1 MYGKWYASFCS
12 TPSNSY
18 VPHPLHIRTALH
30 HGQSGTQCAN
40 PDGSFADWHF
50 DEVFLSGRGKIRV
63 AGKDTQ
69 PTFDLLG
76 SYGIRE
82 CSGVLR
88 RFGVSV
94 PTEEKIYAASHVR
107 AILDM
112 VLSSIAKHKQP
123 DHVSALDL
131 IDNDQDIAELKSKV
145 QELKQKITDAIAVE
159 MLNEW
164 EAKHLFIPSPIAR

>member
-1 MYGKWYASFCS
+1 MNTIPHTSEQNYITGKAAL
-12 TPSNSY
+12 N
-18 VPHPLHIRTALH
+18 VP
-30 HGQSGTQCAN
+30 N

-63 AGKDTQ
+63 AGKDTP
-69 PTFDLLG
+69 PTLDLLG

-112 VLSSIAKHKQP
+112 VLSSIVKHKQA
-123 DHVSALDL
+123 DHVTALDL
-131 IDNDQDIAELKSKV
+131 IDRDEEITELKSQV
-145 QELKQKITDAIAVE
+145 QALKQKITDQISLSL
-159 MLNEW
+159 LNQW
-164 EAKHLFIPSPIAR
+164 EQTYL